1 MENTSLQSSLHIIL
15 PRHSDFTKKV
25 CSSCDE

>member
-1 MENTSLQSSLHIIL
+1 MENTSLQFSLHIIL
-15 PRHSDFTKKV
+15 PYHLHFTKKV